1 MAKEPNLNH
10 ISNFCFASILQFPV
24 LRARY
29 KKILAKYYT
38 QTSLA
43 PENFFLSQRDTLD
56 FQIFH
61 GHLSSTQAQKRI
73 SNTALLEGLIDA
85 AHRSGEQAM
94 SKMFGMTSALNRFV
108 RKG

>member
-29 KKILAKYYT
+29 KKILANHA

-43 PENFFLSQRDTLD
+43 PENFLLSKRDTLD

-61 GHLSSTQAQKRI
+61 GHLSSTQAQKPI
-73 SNTALLEGLIDA
+73 SNTVLLEGLIDA

-108 RKG
+108 RKE